1 MRFIFTI
8 EDNCVPLHV
17 VSMNKLK
24 INSIMN
30 ELLKHLGVILIV
42 IASVVLILSHLL
54 GWNNINAVQFGSFVT
69 MVVGLVLYIWLNR
82 KCE

>member
-1 MRFIFTI
+1 
-8 EDNCVPLHV
+8 
-17 VSMNKLK
+17 
-24 INSIMN
+24 MN

>member
-1 MRFIFTI
+1 
-8 EDNCVPLHV
+8 
-17 VSMNKLK
+17 
-24 INSIMN
+24 MN
-30 ELLKHLGVILIV
+30 ELLKHLGIILIV